1 MGAVYEADAGGQ
13 RFAVKVLHERPIG
26 SNGDATLARFV
37 REAQVTSTLS
47 SPHVVPTYDGG
58 IDHVLGLPYLVMP
71 LLHGEDLDSL
81 IGRVGPLHPTV
92 AVRLVLQAAHGI
104 MAAHAAGVI
113 HRDIKPQ
120 NIFLDQQAGVVTA
133 KVCDFGLAK
142 AEQHAA
148 LTATGSMLGSPLYM
162 APEQIVSARK
172 ADLRA
177 DVWSLGMTL
186 YHALCGAPAHHE
198 MSSFAELAIALTS
211 RDVPHLQE
219 IAPWIDPALAVIVHG
234 TLLRDVH
241 VRCPSIGSLYRALS
255 PFAGGNEQV
264 TTPMLAPLPP
274 EMRAS
279 IAPRAAYPHS
289 WSATSASFPPS
300 ATGDGV
306 DPLLG
311 KRLAG
316 RYDVVS
322 VLGKGGMGAVY
333 EGRAIDG
340 TPVAI
345 KVIGV
350 AQQSPEAMAR
360 FVREARAAMSIQ
372 SPHVVRVL
380 DADTD
385 PAYRVPFIVMELL
398 RGTDLD
404 RLIKD
409 SGPLEPRACA
419 AVFDQALA
427 GLEAA
432 HALGVVH
439 RDIKPANLFLHEEP
453 DGHVVVKVCDFG
465 VAKQLSTGEPD
476 HTATDLT
483 RTGGIVGSPMYM
495 SPEQAKNAKTV
506 DHRTDVWSLAMSMH
520 QALSG
525 RKPWES
531 ASTVGELIVAICTQ
545 TPTPVQDVAP
555 WVEAGLA
562 EVVQRGLARD
572 AAGRWSSSGE
582 MRRALVP
589 FSTADRLT
597 RTRLTALS
605 PGDRDRVAPRSLL
618 RGAGAETVNAQ
629 TLEHALPPRR
639 AVTPIVFGAL
649 AVVAITIGGAVAVV
663 EKQRPMPAAPSAPVV
678 IAPAT
683 ASSSPSVAPAVTA
696 HIVIKPSDGA
706 IVTVDGAV
714 KPTEGGRLAIAGA
727 PGDSFDVVVTSP
739 HGRGEARVVLGR
751 DGSATPASIDVVRGP
766 TPHSTAGGP
775 APPAKTADVPPKGT
789 TPATTTAP
797 PPPPPTTPKP
807 KDTW

>member
-1 MGAVYEADAGGQ
+1 
-13 RFAVKVLHERPIG
+13 
-26 SNGDATLARFV
+26 
-37 REAQVTSTLS
+37 
-47 SPHVVPTYDGG
+47 
-58 IDHVLGLPYLVMP
+58 
-71 LLHGEDLDSL
+71 
-81 IGRVGPLHPTV
+81 
-92 AVRLVLQAAHGI
+92 
-104 MAAHAAGVI
+104 
-113 HRDIKPQ
+113 
-120 NIFLDQQAGVVTA
+120 
-133 KVCDFGLAK
+133 
-142 AEQHAA
+142 
-148 LTATGSMLGSPLYM
+148 
-162 APEQIVSARK
+162 
-172 ADLRA
+172 
-177 DVWSLGMTL
+177 
-186 YHALCGAPAHHE
+186 
-198 MSSFAELAIALTS
+198 
-211 RDVPHLQE
+211 
-219 IAPWIDPALAVIVHG
+219 
-234 TLLRDVH
+234 
-241 VRCPSIGSLYRALS
+241 
-255 PFAGGNEQV
+255 
-264 TTPMLAPLPP
+264 
-274 EMRAS
+274 
-279 IAPRAAYPHS
+279 
-289 WSATSASFPPS
+289 
-300 ATGDGV
+300 
-306 DPLLG
+306 
-311 KRLAG
+311 
-316 RYDVVS
+316 
-322 VLGKGGMGAVY
+322 
-333 EGRAIDG
+333 
-340 TPVAI
+340 
-345 KVIGV
+345 
-350 AQQSPEAMAR
+350 
-360 FVREARAAMSIQ
+360 
-372 SPHVVRVL
+372 
-380 DADTD
+380 
-385 PAYRVPFIVMELL
+385 
-398 RGTDLD
+398 
-404 RLIKD
+404 
-409 SGPLEPRACA
+409 
-419 AVFDQALA
+419 
-427 GLEAA
+427 
-432 HALGVVH
+432 
-439 RDIKPANLFLHEEP
+439 
-453 DGHVVVKVCDFG
+453 VCDFG